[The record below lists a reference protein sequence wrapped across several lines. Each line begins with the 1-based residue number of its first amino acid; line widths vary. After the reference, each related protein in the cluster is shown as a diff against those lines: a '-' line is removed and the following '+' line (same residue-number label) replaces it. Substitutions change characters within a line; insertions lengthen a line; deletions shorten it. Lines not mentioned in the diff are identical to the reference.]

1 VKGDTLYAIL
11 VGNWPTTTEAN
22 VVSLASG
29 KVEGKVSKVTMLGA
43 GDLKFEEGD
52 EGLKVTLP
60 AQAPGKYA
68 YVLKISGLKMNGNTA
83 TKDGNPIPNYGR

>member
-1 VKGDTLYAIL
+1 
-11 VGNWPTTTEAN
+11 
-22 VVSLASG
+22 
-29 KVEGKVSKVTMLGA
+29 MLGA

-83 TKDGNPIPNYGR
+83 TKDGNPVPNYGR